1 VQKNFVVYKSSA
13 GSGKTF
19 TLVKE
24 YLRIALSEDSEQ
36 PQLFKKILAV
46 TFTNKAATEMKE
58 RITETLKSISE
69 QDPTRP
75 ILMAELLCSEL
86 QINQHIL
93 TERSKKLLSQILHNY
108 SDFAIGTID
117 SFTHKII
124 RTFAFDLKL
133 PVNFN
138 VETDTEDFYSKVV
151 SALISKVGE
160 NKNLTQLLQDFS
172 INNAGG
178 DSSWDPEP
186 GLLNFTSALKK
197 EDAHVYIEKLQ
208 KMDAEELRST
218 HKTLKQ
224 KISEFQTYLKEKGQK
239 GIELIRAKNLKDSNF
254 HFGATGPQNIF
265 KRCAELEFESLEKL
279 IGNRIY
285 EAITSGKWPS
295 KSNTSSETA
304 ALESIIPQLNQLA
317 KDIISYSTEHYRS
330 YALYSLLE
338 KNIHT
343 LLLIN
348 ELQSIVGEFKQ
359 DEQIIFISEF
369 NEKISKVIA
378 DEPAPFIY
386 ERLGERYQHFLLDE
400 FQDTSTL
407 QWQNILP
414 LLDNSLANGRFNLIV
429 GDGKQSIYRWRN
441 ANVKQFNALPLVEG
455 ADGHELLSER
465 QASLKRN
472 YGEKI
477 LDTNFRSLARIVDF
491 NNSFFDLLPKTL
503 LSGELQSIYHFQSQN
518 KKNETGGYVSI
529 DTGIL
534 EREDLDQKNKSLL
547 LSYVSQA
554 LKDGF
559 SYSDVC
565 IIVRGNEKGNSIA
578 NFLVEQSIPVISSE
592 SLLLKNS
599 TEINCITSF
608 IAALIN
614 PEDKINSA
622 SVVSYV
628 CHQDTELLPK
638 LPIHLKSLRNASLF
652 DVLNTIGIGLKEE
665 LLARKNIFD
674 ACTDIISELK
684 LHHKNPQYIRFFLDE
699 VNDFLVNRSG
709 SIVDFLSWWDK
720 RKHKASVI
728 IPEGTNAVRIMT
740 IHKSK
745 GLEFPVVIMPFVNWE
760 TFQHQQDW
768 VDLEDADLNL
778 PVALFN
784 ISSSLSN
791 AGFAHVV
798 EKEKEQQY
806 LDNMNLLYV
815 GFTRAVERLHI
826 ISCKSKT
833 QKKDTV
839 SDWINSYIDAAK
851 VKSTDGKVEFGE
863 IELKSSKHNSTA
875 HQAFE
880 ISKFNFNNNSSL
892 VKIKGSHKLNLSDD
906 TEFARE
912 KGIKMHYILSQIYS
926 EKDIAP
932 ILSKMLGQG
941 LITSDE
947 KPSLEEKINQLL
959 THPLL
964 LNYFKDQ
971 VSGKNEAEIITA
983 NSEILRPDK
992 IILEKENAIVIDYKT
1007 GKENK
1012 NYTKQML
1019 KYEQALL
1026 GMGYKS
1032 VKKIL
1037 VYIEENRVEQLA

>member
-24 YLRIALSEDSEQ
+24 YLRIALSEQSDQ

-69 QDPTRP
+69 SDPHQP
-75 ILMAELLCSEL
+75 ILMADLLCSEL
-86 QINQHIL
+86 KINNTIL
-93 TERSKKLLSQILHNY
+93 IERSKTLLSHILHNY

-138 VETDTEDFYSKVV
+138 IETNTEDFYSKVV
-151 SALISKVGE
+151 SALIAKVGE
-160 NKNLTQLLQDFS
+160 NENLTELLKDFS
-172 INNAGG
+172 VNNAGA

-186 GLLNFTSALKK
+186 GLLTFTSALKK
-197 EDAHVYIEKLQ
+197 EDAHIYIEKLQ
-208 KMDAEELRST
+208 KMNAEELKST
-218 HKTLKQ
+218 HKILKQ
-224 KISEFQTYLKEKGQK
+224 KITGFQSFLKEKGQE
-239 GIELIRAKNLKDSNF
+239 GLDLIKSKHLTDSNF
-254 HFGATGPQNIF
+254 HYASSGPQNLF
-265 KRCAELEFESLEKL
+265 KRSADLDIDSLDKF
-279 IGNRIY
+279 IGSRIQD
-285 EAITSGKWPS
+285 ALKSGKWAN
-295 KSNTSSETA
+295 KANTSSETA
-304 ALESIIPQLNQLA
+304 ALESIIPDLDVLA
-317 KDIISYSTEHYRS
+317 ESIISYANHNYKS
-330 YALYSLLE
+330 YALYNLLE
-338 KNIHT
+338 KNIHA

-348 ELQSIVGEFKQ
+348 ELQSIVEEFKQ

-369 NEKISKVIA
+369 NEKISKVVA

-441 ANVKQFNALPLVEG
+441 ANVKQFNSLPLVEG
-455 ADGHELLSER
+455 ATEHELLSER
-465 QASLKRN
+465 QASLQRN

-477 LDTNFRSLARIVDF
+477 LDTNFRSLANIVDF
-491 NNSFFDLLPKTL
+491 NNSFFDLLPQKT
-503 LSGELQSIYHFQSQN
+503 LSGELQSIYNFQSQK

-534 EREDLDQKNKSLL
+534 EREDLEPKNQELI
-547 LSYVSQA
+547 LSYISDA

-559 SYSDVC
+559 SYNDVC
-565 IIVRGNEKGNSIA
+565 IIVRGNEKGNKIA
-578 NFLVEQSIPVISSE
+578 NFLVGQAIPVISSE
-592 SLLLKNS
+592 SLLLKNCP
-599 TEINCITSF
+599 EINCILSF
-608 IAALIN
+608 IASIVNA
-614 PEDKINSA
+614 EDKINAA

-628 CHQDTELLPK
+628 CHQNPALLPL
-638 LPIHLKSLRNASLF
+638 LPIHLKSLKNSSLF
-652 DVLNTIGIGLKEE
+652 DVLNTIGINLKEE
-665 LLARKNIFD
+665 LLSRKNVFD
-674 ACTDIISELK
+674 ACTDIISELH
-684 LHHKNPQYIRFFLDE
+684 LHKKNPQYIRFFLDE

-709 SIVDFLSWWDK
+709 SIVDFLGWWDK
-720 RKHKASVI
+720 RKQIASVI

-768 VDLEDADLNL
+768 VHLSESDIKL

-791 AGFAHVV
+791 AGLGHVV

-826 ISCKSKT
+826 ISTKSKT
-833 QKKDTV
+833 QKKETV
-839 SDWINSYIDAAK
+839 SDWINAYIGAMSLEA
-851 VKSTDGKVEFGE
+851 VNGKVEFGTTHT
-863 IELKSSKHNSTA
+863 KFSKHKTA
-875 HQAFE
+875 SHLAFA
-880 ISKFNFNNNSSL
+880 IDDFNFNNNSSL
-892 VKIKGSHKLNLSDD
+892 VKIKGSHKLKLDD
-906 TEFARE
+906 HTESARE

-926 EKDIAP
+926 EKDIEP
-932 ILSKMLGQG
+932 VLCRMISQG
-941 LITSDE
+941 LIIPDE
-947 KPSLEEKINQLL
+947 KPGLQEKINELL
-959 THPLL
+959 KHPLL
-964 LNYFKDQ
+964 LNYFEDNR
-971 VSGKNEAEIITA
+971 SGKNEAEIITV

-992 IILEKENAIVIDYKT
+992 IILEDDSAVVIDYKT

-1012 NYTKQML
+1012 NYISQML
-1019 KYEQALL
+1019 KYEQALM